1 MKLKH
6 RFPLYFS
13 FLFSLILAAAVV
25 VVYYLF
31 ANFREQ
37 EFIDRLSE
45 KAETTFTLLVVVKE
59 IDSSMLKII
68 DKNSV
73 NRLYHEETQ
82 IFNDSLR
89 MIYSSLDT
97 IPGGFTDAELRSIKE
112 KKRISKRDNQYDIVG
127 LYYTYENKGYY
138 VAITA
143 EDRYGNRKLHF
154 LKLLLIGA
162 FICGTGSV
170 WLLSFYLSKL
180 TLKPLDTLRRQIQ
193 EVNTKNLTARIVEP
207 LRKDEIKAL
216 SHSFN
221 QMLERI
227 DKAYKNQ
234 KDFTSNASHEL
245 RTPLAKIITQLE
257 NLMNEKDLTSANK
270 TTLKSIAEDAYQL
283 SDIVTSLL
291 VLSKMESNEAAFSF
305 KKIRIDEVIFSTA
318 TQLSNLHP
326 DFKLRFEIENE
337 TIHELNM
344 EVNGDETLL
353 KIAVLNLLKNG
364 YAYSNNHSVKCLVKQ
379 CEKSLQLFFIN
390 KGELPDVEDTHAL
403 FETFTRGSNSI
414 NKQGSGIGLNIVK
427 RILDYHH
434 ATITY
439 TTHKPDCN
447 EICIE
452 FPLIF

>member
-1 MKLKH
+1 MKLKY

-13 FLFSLILAAAVV
+13 LLFSLILAAAVI

-31 ANFREQ
+31 ANFRKQ

-45 KAETTFTLLVVVKE
+45 KAETSFNLLIVVKE
-59 IDSSMLKII
+59 IDSSMFKII
-68 DKNSV
+68 DKNSI

-97 IPGGFTDAELRSIKE
+97 IPGGLTDQELRSVKE
-112 KKRISKRDNQYDIVG
+112 KKRVSKSEGKYDIVG

-143 EDRYGNRKLHF
+143 EDRYGNRKLHY
-154 LKLLLIGA
+154 LKLLLISA

-180 TLKPLDTLRRQIQ
+180 TLKPLDTLRHQIQ
-193 EVNTKNLTARIVEP
+193 EVNTKNLTARITEP
-207 LRKDEIKAL
+207 ERKDEIKAL

-221 QMLERI
+221 QMLTRI
-227 DKAYKNQ
+227 DKAYQSQ

-257 NLMNEKDLTSANK
+257 NLLNEKNLTATNK

-291 VLSKMESNEAAFSF
+291 VLSKMESDEAAFSF

-318 TQLSNLHP
+318 AQLSNLHP
-326 DFKLRFEIENE
+326 DFKLHFEIENE
-337 TIHELNM
+337 TNHELKM
-344 EVNGDETLL
+344 EINGDETLL

-364 YAYSNNHSVKCLVKQ
+364 YAYSNNHSVKCVVKQ
-379 CEKSLQLFFIN
+379 CERTLQLFFIN
-390 KGELPDVEDTHAL
+390 NGELPDVEDTDIL
-403 FETFTRGSNSI
+403 FETFTRGSNSVSRP
-414 NKQGSGIGLNIVK
+414 GSGIGLNIVK

-439 TTHKPDCN
+439 TIRKPDCN